1 MIVENK
7 KDIEFIKRYLPK
19 ELYMTVSRDNL
30 AQIMNIEA
38 TKSNGIFK
46 LAEYWGILPSD
57 IVAFGDD
64 HNDYDMIKK
73 SGIGVAMGNA
83 IEEIKSIADFICDTN
98 ENDGV
103 AKWLMENI

>member
-46 LAEYWGILPSD
+46 LAEY
-57 IVAFGDD
+57 
-64 HNDYDMIKK
+64 
-73 SGIGVAMGNA
+73 
-83 IEEIKSIADFICDTN
+83 
-98 ENDGV
+98 
-103 AKWLMENI
+103 